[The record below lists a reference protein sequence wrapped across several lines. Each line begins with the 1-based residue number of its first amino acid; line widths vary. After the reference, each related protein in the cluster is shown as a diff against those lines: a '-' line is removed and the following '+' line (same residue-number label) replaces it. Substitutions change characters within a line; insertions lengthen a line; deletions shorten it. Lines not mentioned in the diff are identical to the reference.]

1 MATYR
6 VCCIYDDEM
15 AEVSEFDAE
24 DDKEALALL
33 AIRGEKT
40 DCELWQG
47 GRLVATVKRGAN
59 PLWFR
64 PNAV

>member
-6 VCCIYDDEM
+6 VYCMNGEEI
-15 AEVSEFDAE
+15 AEVSEMDAE

-33 AIRGEKT
+33 AIRGEKS

-47 GRLVATVKRGAN
+47 GRLVATVKRGQN
-59 PLWFR
+59 PLWIE
-64 PNAV
+64 PQK